1 MAVEVNTLSEIVDF
15 SKMNDKETEEFC
27 DKMITK
33 QITLATRLAKI
44 FDDEML
50 EETFLLEFVR
60 RVKIVK
66 ILAGRLSSEM
76 DRKEI
81 TEKFMEV
88 MDEKSQ

>member
-1 MAVEVNTLSEIVDF
+1 
-15 SKMNDKETEEFC
+15 
-27 DKMITK
+27 
-33 QITLATRLAKI
+33 
-44 FDDEML
+44 ML